1 MAYGSGNAEPKII
14 VNGRM
19 ESLDLQRRAAELI
32 KEAEKHEKLSRE
44 ASKTSAELALM
55 AAELRRQARLLKT
68 KGAK

>member
-1 MAYGSGNAEPKII
+1 MCPTLKII